1 MKKSELYYYAM
12 DAVLDSGFSNE
23 IKLDIIAVL
32 LDNKITAEFC
42 EKREQEQAAEVAE

>member
-32 LDNKITAEFC
+32 MDDKRTAEFC
-42 EKREQEQAAEVAE
+42 EKQDMVAAEVAE

>member
-23 IKLDIIAVL
+23 IKLDILSVL
-32 LDNKITAEFC
+32 IDDKRTAEWTEERE
-42 EKREQEQAAEVAE
+42 EKVAE